1 MAVSRPRAAGWSGSE
16 WTRMASSS
24 SRVAPRRTGKEGG
37 GGTRGSISMAAA
49 VISLVR
55 RKLPNRAAMPGR
67 GRKPPGRKVP
77 GGKMVEWARG
87 GSSEMQFG
95 PGEMYCETLFVNK
108 VENDRAYFQLSE
120 MSSSRFVTFRHIWF
134 HNIVKVL
141 ERLRLS
147 RGGGVSTPAAIRLLG
162 EVDSSKR
169 LFYKIFCCVREK
181 DKRELI
187 FRLMKEIELSFFCVI
202 TTKVL

>member
-1 MAVSRPRAAGWSGSE
+1 
-16 WTRMASSS
+16 MASSS

-37 GGTRGSISMAAA
+37 GGTRGSISMAVATSF
-49 VISLVR
+49 VW

-120 MSSSRFVTFRHIWF
+120 MSSSRFVTFRHI
-134 HNIVKVL
+134 
-141 ERLRLS
+141 
-147 RGGGVSTPAAIRLLG
+147 
-162 EVDSSKR
+162 
-169 LFYKIFCCVREK
+169 
-181 DKRELI
+181 
-187 FRLMKEIELSFFCVI
+187 
-202 TTKVL
+202 

>member
-1 MAVSRPRAAGWSGSE
+1 MAVA
-16 WTRMASSS
+16 T
-24 SRVAPRRTGKEGG
+24 
-37 GGTRGSISMAAA
+37 
-49 VISLVR
+49 SLVW

-187 FRLMKEIELSFFCVI
+187 FRLMKEIELSFFWRHYNKSFI
-202 TTKVL
+202 I

>member
-1 MAVSRPRAAGWSGSE
+1 MAVATSFVW
-16 WTRMASSS
+16 
-24 SRVAPRRTGKEGG
+24 
-37 GGTRGSISMAAA
+37 
-49 VISLVR
+49 

-169 LFYKIFCCVREK
+169 LFYEIFCCVREK